1 MGVDSGVNQIKL
13 FIQTNQPL
21 VVISLIIVVW
31 FLIYTQISSDTFY
44 TQVDAVDS
52 PEVVSESE
60 LTVSVEEQNLA
71 ATTELTEYSVD
82 YTCGHAMH
90 REAGGC
96 VINTCECV
104 GGVPVEYLGTTGSEN
119 YCPVDGGNSCLT
131 ETCQNGLVED
141 ITSGYGSIAV
151 DTAELDHM
159 ECKCDP
165 SKGFKDDIPDTSS
178 DVPMC
183 ECDPDL
189 GRVSGLL
196 DPSGTCYC
204 NQPAYTTQ
212 YNSDNTFTCVVN
224 SLHGFVDNGNGS
236 VCDTSKGLKLD
247 EDDDSL
253 IKGLCICDDTIH
265 GINNSSL
272 PDKNDTDAL
281 SCQCDSPGYFGRYTN
296 GECSLLHDPDS
307 EDHDG

>member
-21 VVISLIIVVW
+21 LIISVIIVVW

-60 LTVSVEEQNLA
+60 LTVSVEEQNQV

-104 GGVPVEYLGTTGSEN
+104 GGVPVEYLGTTDSLN
-119 YCPVDGGNSCLT
+119 YCPFDGGNSCLAGR
-131 ETCQNGLVED
+131 CQNGLVED
-141 ITSGYGSIAV
+141 ITSGYGSISV
-151 DTAELDHM
+151 DNAQLDHM

-165 SKGFKDDIPDTSS
+165 SKGFKDDIPNNALE
-178 DVPMC
+178 C

-189 GRVSGLL
+189 GRVSGFL
-196 DPSGTCYC
+196 DRLGTCAC
-204 NQPAYTTQ
+204 NSPAYIQ
-212 YNSDNTFTCVVN
+212 DQDEDDNTFTCEVN
-224 SLHGFVDNGNGS
+224 TDGGFVDNNDGRGS

-247 EDDDSL
+247 DNNQCVCNTDIAGIDTSTPYSEFEVIRYLVFVIHLDTGITIL
-253 IKGLCICDDTIH
+253 IMMGAI
-265 GINNSSL
+265 
-272 PDKNDTDAL
+272 
-281 SCQCDSPGYFGRYTN
+281 YYTT
-296 GECSLLHDPDS
+296 LV
-307 EDHDG
+307 